1 MKSSFTN
8 FAFNQVQIST
18 YKIQSINNKYLQ
30 SAITGTRVHSVIFVI
45 FIKIKYFP
53 F

>member
-1 MKSSFTN
+1 MKSSFTI

-18 YKIQSINNKYLQ
+18 YKFNQSMINTYKVRLQ
-30 SAITGTRVHSVIFVI
+30 TLGYTVIFVI